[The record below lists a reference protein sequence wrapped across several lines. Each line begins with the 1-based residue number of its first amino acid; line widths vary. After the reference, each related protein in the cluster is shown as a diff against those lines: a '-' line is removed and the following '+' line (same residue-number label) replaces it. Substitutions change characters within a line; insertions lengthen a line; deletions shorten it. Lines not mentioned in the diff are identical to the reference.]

1 MITTKDRLEQFSNTF
16 NAAAKLGAFRNL
28 NAEGLEST
36 KNAMMVA
43 LDNWCNRLDMVNNFS
58 GGKTFADPF
67 AVMGA
72 GIANQ
77 LAKSGQTENFSNDLG
92 GLAATNI
99 STLILGSYY
108 QSYAMSYIAK
118 LEGMPDQKTV
128 YNIQQL
134 RALNSFGQY
143 QKDDI
148 VLDPRS
154 SVDPAGQIMGAQ
166 INEHIQSGDS
176 VRTLVDD
183 NSTLKTEVNFG
194 IPIRIGTVHMF
205 IQEKD
210 KTEWMPV
217 GYDRPDGYNNG
228 NIYTRL
234 NAAKDMKINYREGKI
249 TIDTPVAL
257 NNVKDIKFT
266 AVYDSTK
273 DITQSQVPTLYSG
286 NDHIEIEAMAH
297 QFKLQQN
304 LEDIVKMN
312 KIYSVHKPA
321 GLASSYAQNTVAEL
335 MGLYIRSLDAN
346 IMKTLILP
354 YLPHFASVKDDEAF
368 DLSGW
373 TTGGDVNL
381 LEARM
386 YELFAHLDT
395 TMSNETERRP
405 TCIVVDSVGA
415 VNLMTNRFF
424 KRQGAGLS
432 SSDGYI
438 GTLYDLPVIKSRT
451 LDLYSQ
457 ERYKNVNPMN
467 IYDQL
472 KANLG
477 IDTSAGEAVS
487 IGFVCHKNPGNK
499 EAPVIVGD
507 HIAPWCTSSMPSVG
521 GTVVEHSILCEYGVK
536 LMLPKLAMPLV
547 CKVSAHPKYRAP
559 EIKVY

>member
-1 MITTKDRLEQFSNTF
+1 MITTQNRLEQFSNAF
-16 NAAAKLGAFRNL
+16 NAAAQLGAFRTLDN
-28 NAEGLEST
+28 EGLEST
-36 KNAMMVA
+36 KNAMMVS
-43 LDNWCNRLDMVNNFS
+43 LQNWCDRLDLVQNFS
-58 GGKTFADPF
+58 GDKKFADPF
-67 AVMGA
+67 TMIGGNVASK
-72 GIANQ
+72 
-77 LAKSGQTENFSNDLG
+77 LAKNGQSENFSNDLG

-118 LEGMPDQKTV
+118 LEGMPDQKTI

-134 RALNSFGQY
+134 RALNSFGIYDQ
-143 QKDDI
+143 DD
-148 VLDPRS
+148 VVVDPRT

-166 INEHIQSGDS
+166 INEHSKEITGGDVGTS
-176 VRTLVDD
+176 
-183 NSTLKTEVNFG
+183 VNFG
-194 IPIRIGTVHMF
+194 IPIRIGTVDMW
-205 IQEKD
+205 IQETGKD
-210 KTEWMPV
+210 EWIKI
-217 GYDRPDGYNNG
+217 GFDKPDGYN
-228 NIYTRL
+228 
-234 NAAKDMKINYREGKI
+234 KGKI
-249 TIDTPVAL
+249 YCRVKAAEDMDVNYNKGEITVKGNTAL
-257 NNVKDIKFT
+257 NNVAKIKFT

-273 DITQSQVPTLYSG
+273 DVTQSKVPTLYSG
-286 NDHIEIEAMAH
+286 NESIELNAMAH

-312 KIYSVHKPA
+312 KIYSVNKPA
-321 GLASSYAQNTVAEL
+321 GLASSYAQTTVAEL
-335 MGLYIRSLDAN
+335 MGLYIRSLDTN
-346 IMKTLILP
+346 IMKTLTLP
-354 YLPHFASVKDDEAF
+354 YLPYFASVKDNEAF

-405 TCIVVDSVGA
+405 TCIVIDSVGA

-432 SSDGYI
+432 SSDGFI
-438 GTLYDLPVIKSRT
+438 GTLYDLPVIKSRV

-457 ERYKNVNPMN
+457 AKYKVDSKGRTNPYN

-472 KANLG
+472 AANLG
-477 IDTSAGEAVS
+477 IDTAAGEAVS

-521 GTVVEHSILCEYGVK
+521 GTVVEHSILCEYAVK
-536 LMLPKLAMPLV
+536 LMLPRLAMPLV
-547 CKVSAHPKYRAP
+547 CKVSAYPGFKVP
-559 EIKVY
+559 DIKVY